1 MTIGWPQCWHRS
13 TTQLTGQQLAA
24 ERAFLT
30 ALDGSCQTPIA
41 GLAEIS
47 DGTLTLR
54 GEILALDGAAVFAGA
69 LSGPAANGAEI
80 GQALARDLLEQ
91 AGPGFLAHQG

>member
-1 MTIGWPQCWHRS
+1 MDAQALLAAIHDAP
-13 TTQLTGQQLAA
+13 TGQRLIA
-24 ERAFLT
+24 ERAFLLT
-30 ALDGSCQTPIA
+30 LDGSCETPIA
-41 GLAEIS
+41 GLAELAG
-47 DGTLTLR
+47 GTLTLR